1 MFFLRSQSLRQ
12 TCKRRIII
20 DLTWRLDRLILTRS
34 RAHKSHRQSYVL
46 AAPELHFLGERL
58 RESQT
63 SGYLEGYRTRT
74 LNSSKVPGKGRVRGL
89 KALIDDGH
97 ARVVGADD
105 KDDFD
110 EDDVVASMV
119 VAGTAEDETAG
130 KSAQSEARG
139 EYAVGGHAHMLDLDE
154 DYGEEG

>member
-1 MFFLRSQSLRQ
+1 MLERLLIGAAAHARASSSRQSGIKPDVLPSV
-12 TCKRRIII
+12 TITPADI
-20 DLTWRLDRLILTRS
+20 
-34 RAHKSHRQSYVL
+34 QSYVL

-74 LNSSKVPGKGRVRGL
+74 LNSSKVPSKGRVRGL